1 MSHVIFLFLFELF
14 FKVPVFI
21 LRMVFVFHQ
30 HAYDDVMRKKPVL
43 TSIKETVSSLVN
55 LLGGELTAELQE
67 RVQEQTL
74 VWERVQKRLSNR
86 VTNLKVHKKNNCC

>member
-1 MSHVIFLFLFELF
+1 
-14 FKVPVFI
+14 
-21 LRMVFVFHQ
+21 MVFVFRQ

-55 LLGGELTAELQE
+55 LFGGELTAE
-67 RVQEQTL
+67 VQEKVQDQTL

-86 VTNLKVHKKNNCC
+86 IENLKVSKN